1 MDVGGDGAEPGGWS
15 LLRRIVLAVGGVF
28 VAALIWLRLNPT
40 AWVIA
45 RASLSRGITRLG
57 MTPPE
62 ALNPMDYSW
71 DTLTGRI
78 YASWTEW
85 LKRLGMITGRSQT
98 AMERVAVFSSSLPES
113 ADAAR
118 TIVEAYSKER
128 FGQQSIDEDAVK
140 GAWRSLRGGLWLAL
154 LWKSTDRLRNK
165 S

>member
-1 MDVGGDGAEPGGWS
+1 
-15 LLRRIVLAVGGVF
+15 
-28 VAALIWLRLNPT
+28 
-40 AWVIA
+40 
-45 RASLSRGITRLG
+45 

-62 ALNPMDYSW
+62 ALNPTDYSW
-71 DTLTGRI
+71 DTLTGRV

-98 AMERVAVFSSSLPES
+98 AMERVAVFSSSLPDS

-128 FGQQSIDEDAVK
+128 FGQQSIDEDEVK

-154 LWKSTDRLRNK
+154 LWNSTDRWRDK